1 MTSQIKII
9 TIIIFITVIT
19 IITASPRSIY
29 SYTIGPVDV
38 SVSAYIGVPV
48 PTPGGIDGRF
58 SLFGYTS
65 PHAKVKINNPGMYS
79 DTEADDT
86 GYFEFTRLFTS
97 RVIEDI
103 CLTSQDTDNRN
114 TIPVC
119 IPPIP
124 STENAS
130 IGPVVMPPTLSINGG
145 SFFTGDTITMSGQTT
160 PDTTIKLSM
169 FTVDNNIKPR
179 ALLGPMFPSVYA
191 STLPKQD
198 LKVSKNGRFTYTPP
212 SDDPQYFRSFAQT
225 MFQKALSP
233 RSIMLNFD
241 ILPFWFITIKFLIGL
256 WDAIKRHAV
265 EITLLAQMLI
275 LFYYLYRRYFH
286 PHTIARNRS
295 LMLRAHYY
303 PQMMPHALQIIPHE
317 LAKIN

>member
-9 TIIIFITVIT
+9 AVVVFITAIT
-19 IITASPRSIY
+19 IISASPKTVSA
-29 SYTIGPVDV
+29 YTIGPVDV
-38 SVSAYIGVPV
+38 SVSAYIGIPA
-48 PTPGGIDGRF
+48 PTPGAKDGRF
-58 SLFGYTS
+58 SLFGYSS
-65 PHAKVKINNPGMYS
+65 PHAKVKVNNPGMYS

-103 CLTSQDTDNRN
+103 CLIAQDTDNRN
-114 TIPVC
+114 TTPVC

-169 FTVDNNIKPR
+169 FTVDSNTKLK
-179 ALLGPMFPSVYA
+179 ASLGPMFSPVYA
-191 STLPKQD
+191 ATLPKQD
-198 LKVSKNGRFTYTPP
+198 LKVSKNGKFTYSPP

-225 MFQKALSP
+225 MFQSALSP

-241 ILPFWFITIKFLIGL
+241 ILPFWFITIKFFFGL
-256 WDAIKRHAV
+256 WDAMKKHIV
-265 EITLLAQMLI
+265 EIVLLAQTLL
-275 LFYYLYRRYFH
+275 LFYLLYRHFFR
-286 PHTIARNRS
+286 PHAIARSRA
-295 LMLRAHYY
+295 LMLRSHNF
-303 PQMMPHALQIIPHE
+303 PQMISHTLQIIPHE
-317 LAKIN
+317 LVKIN